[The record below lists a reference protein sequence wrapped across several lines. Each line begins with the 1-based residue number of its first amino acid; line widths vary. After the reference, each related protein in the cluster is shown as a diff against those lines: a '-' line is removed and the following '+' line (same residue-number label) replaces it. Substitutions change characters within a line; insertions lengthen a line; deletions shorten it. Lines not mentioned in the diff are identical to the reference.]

1 MWITI
6 KNFIKHYIWR
16 NLTFLVGLILV
27 LCLASFLALFRQ
39 HNKAFN
45 LMDTFLEKFFNWFP
59 KRDVPIGTPDDKGFS
74 EQKVEELDISN
85 NIFRDK
91 TTITSNDQNINLPS
105 GLQDKNVDTLIQSHI
120 ETSIVSSNPDVATQ
134 TKATIE
140 QAQIAAD
147 AAKTLLD
154 SIKK

>member
-1 MWITI
+1 
-6 KNFIKHYIWR
+6 
-16 NLTFLVGLILV
+16 
-27 LCLASFLALFRQ
+27 
-39 HNKAFN
+39 
-45 LMDTFLEKFFNWFP
+45 MDTFLEKFFNWFP